1 MRRLVPFLALAAL
14 LPACAGNSL
23 GPGTDPSYA
32 GDAALNMKLGN
43 EALASKQYNVAEKY
57 FEYVKTKY
65 PFLDAA
71 REAELRLADVSFDR
85 ENWTEARDRY
95 IVFVKLHPT
104 YFRVDYASY
113 RAALTYY
120 RDMPSQ
126 LFFLP
131 PGAEKDQT
139 QVKGAFDSLDNFVK
153 TYPDSTFVPEAK
165 KFEEEARQRLAKHEL
180 YVADFYEKRG
190 HLAGA
195 VGRLEVVVT
204 KYPGP
209 DEANLLFRLHDLYL
223 KLSDPVRAKGALERI
238 VTRLP
243 GTPAAQRA
251 QKMLGS

>member
-1 MRRLVPFLALAAL
+1 MHRRLLLLLVPPLWAA
-14 LPACAGNSL
+14 CSVS
-23 GPGTDPSYA
+23 GPGDGAEPSYA
-32 GDAALNMKLGN
+32 SDAAVNMKRGN
-43 EALASKQYNVAEKY
+43 EALASKQYMTAEKY

-65 PFLDAA
+65 PFLDAS
-71 REAELRLADVSFDR
+71 REAELRLADVSFER
-85 ENWTEARDRY
+85 EYWSEARDRY

-104 YFRVDYASY
+104 YFRVDYAAY

-131 PGAEKDQT
+131 PSAEKDQT
-139 QVKGAFDSLDNFVK
+139 QVKGAFDSLDTFVK
-153 TYPDSTFVPEAK
+153 TYPDSTYVPEAK
-165 KFEEEARQRLAKHEL
+165 KYMVEARSRLIQHEL

-195 VGRLEVVVT
+195 AGRLEVVVS

-209 DEANLLFRLHDLYL
+209 DEANILFRLHDLYL

-238 VTRLP
+238 VARMP

-251 QKMLGS
+251 QAILDG

>member
-1 MRRLVPFLALAAL
+1 MHRLLLSTALAAL
-14 LPACAGNSL
+14 LASCAGGGS
-23 GPGTDPSYA
+23 GSAADPSYA
-32 GDAALNMKLGN
+32 SDAALNMKLGN
-43 EALASKQYNVAEKY
+43 EALASKQYITAEKY
-57 FEYVKTKY
+57 FEYVRTKY

-85 ENWTEARDRY
+85 ENYTEARDRY
-95 IVFVKLHPT
+95 VVFAKLHPT
-104 YFRVDYASY
+104 YFRVDYAAY

-131 PGAEKDQT
+131 PAAEKDQT

-153 TYPDSTFVPEAK
+153 IYPDSTFVPEAK
-165 KFEEEARQRLAKHEL
+165 KYQEDARKRLAQHEL
-180 YVADFYEKRG
+180 YVADFYERRG

-251 QKMLGS
+251 QAMLGS